1 MLSIIRKENII
12 HILRQTLSM
21 VAPRLISHGE
31 RVSYI
36 VLKMLQYEGK
46 HPPPEI
52 LNRCMLAIVHDIG
65 AYKTEEIDRMVEFET
80 ESVWDHSIYGYL
92 FVKNLTPLAGYA
104 DALLFHH
111 LPWKDFDK
119 VTCKNRSLASML
131 HLADRIDLY
140 HESGAFMPENAFFAS
155 SRDTSFSGE
164 QIDLFLDAEQKL
176 QILSR
181 LKQGRYL
188 DELID
193 LFEHGTFTEEELSSY
208 LRMMVFAID
217 FRSESTVTHT
227 ITTVA
232 ISLAIAGLMGYRETD
247 LKKIY
252 FGALL
257 HDLGKI
263 KVPLSILEKP
273 GRLTAEEMQVMQ
285 THILYTED
293 VLKNYIDPEVYAI
306 AVRHHEKLDGSGY
319 PRGLCAQDLTTPQR
333 IVASADIMSALTGK
347 RSYKKAYS
355 KETVLAIMDTMC
367 RENKLCPQ
375 IGDVISQ
382 NYDRIM
388 QSAMHNFG
396 PVLSTYNSIMSD
408 YAKIKEAV
416 AIYD

>member
-1 MLSIIRKENII
+1 MLSIIRKENIV

-21 VAPRLISHGE
+21 VDPRLISHGE

-46 HPPPEI
+46 HSPPEI
-52 LNRCMLAIVHDIG
+52 LNRCMLAVVHDIG

-92 FVKNLTPLAGYA
+92 FVKNLTPRAGYA

-188 DELID
+188 DELIEMCIRD
-193 LFEHGTFTEEELSSY
+193 RLS
-208 LRMMVFAID
+208 
-217 FRSESTVTHT
+217 
-227 ITTVA
+227 
-232 ISLAIAGLMGYRETD
+232 
-247 LKKIY
+247 
-252 FGALL
+252 
-257 HDLGKI
+257 
-263 KVPLSILEKP
+263 VPD
-273 GRLTAEEMQVMQ
+273 V
-285 THILYTED
+285 ILYGT
-293 VLKNYIDPEVYAI
+293 
-306 AVRHHEKLDGSGY
+306 
-319 PRGLCAQDLTTPQR
+319 
-333 IVASADIMSALTGK
+333 
-347 RSYKKAYS
+347 
-355 KETVLAIMDTMC
+355 
-367 RENKLCPQ
+367 
-375 IGDVISQ
+375 
-382 NYDRIM
+382 
-388 QSAMHNFG
+388 
-396 PVLSTYNSIMSD
+396 
-408 YAKIKEAV
+408 
-416 AIYD
+416 